1 MGGEQERELGKPDMR
16 PDPAD
21 SGMVLVDFPLSAPA
35 DERWMSLFAARVAA
49 SAANAWTVTGE
60 SIRLRSRS
68 VPEALR
74 ADIAVLR
81 QVVVHTNAEYAGA
94 REDEPLTA
102 LQRVIDDEFEATP
115 KP

>member
-1 MGGEQERELGKPDMR
+1 MAGVKDRELGKPDMR
-16 PDPAD
+16 ADPAD
-21 SGMVLVDFPLSAPA
+21 SGMVLVDCPLNPPA
-35 DERWMSLFAARVAA
+35 DERWMSLFATRVAA

-60 SIRLRSRS
+60 SIRLRSQS

-81 QVVVHTNAEYAGA
+81 QVVAHTNADYSGA
-94 REDEPLTA
+94 PEDEPVTA
-102 LQRVIDDEFEATP
+102 LQRVIDDEFE

>member
-1 MGGEQERELGKPDMR
+1 MGGEQERTLGKPDMR

-21 SGMVLVDFPLSAPA
+21 SGMVLVDFPLRDPA
-35 DERWMSLFAARVAA
+35 DERWMSLFAARVAS

-60 SIRLRSRS
+60 SIRLRSES

-81 QVVVHTNAEYAGA
+81 QVVAHTNADYVGA
-94 REDEPLTA
+94 RADEPVAA
-102 LQRVIDDEFEATP
+102 LQRVIDDEFSDTRNP
-115 KP
+115 